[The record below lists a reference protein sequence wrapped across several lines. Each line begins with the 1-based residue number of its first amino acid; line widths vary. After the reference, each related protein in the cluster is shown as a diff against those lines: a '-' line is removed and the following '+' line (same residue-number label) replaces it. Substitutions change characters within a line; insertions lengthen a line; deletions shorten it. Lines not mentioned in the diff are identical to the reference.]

1 MATEIE
7 AQLVAAGAEGD
18 SLPPRYEGEI
28 PPEGPLDP
36 EPGVEA
42 FLRALEA
49 GEPWYP
55 ALLGI
60 IARWTAAA
68 ERLDGVNYRYL
79 LSGEAFDWLRLAQ
92 RLIEA
97 AELWLPGAVPA
108 EQRER
113 LLFAGLPP
121 GGEDES
127 AFARAIGP
135 QKHRAHLNFQ
145 YGVVVEE
152 ALQLAMEQEIQKA
165 GTLSGV
171 RNADVEAY
179 ERVYGKPLSDLAS
192 LYREETDAA
201 LGESVTVSEWQAFTY
216 WLSKYRFRTAEP
228 ARVASDTRKALA
240 LLSTIDRHRRRVV
253 RKRPEPATEESAI
266 DVGTDPSSKMSQR
279 APQTSMWERARR
291 ARGREDTEEET
302 DLPPSS

>member
-1 MATEIE
+1 MTTDLE
-7 AQLVAAGAEGD
+7 AQLVAGAEDD

-28 PPEGPLDP
+28 PADGPLDP
-36 EPGVEA
+36 EPGVELY
-42 FLRALEA
+42 LRTLEA

-55 ALLGI
+55 ALLDV

-68 ERLDGVNYRYL
+68 ERLDGVTYRYL
-79 LSGEAFDWLRLAQ
+79 LAGEAFDWLRLAQ

-97 AELWLPGAVPA
+97 ADLWLPGVVPA
-108 EQRER
+108 EEREQ

-121 GGEDES
+121 GGENES
-127 AFARAIGP
+127 AFAKAIGP

-165 GTLSGV
+165 GSLSGS
-171 RNADVEAY
+171 RNADIEAH
-179 ERVYGKPLSDLAS
+179 ERLYGKPLTELVS

-201 LGESVTVSEWQAFTY
+201 LGDSVTVAEWQAFTY

-240 LLSTIDRHRRRVV
+240 LLSTMDRHRRRVV
-253 RKRPEPATEESAI
+253 RKRPDPAAEEAAI

-291 ARGREDTEEET
+291 ARSRDDAEEQSG
-302 DLPPSS
+302 DPP